1 MPRASRSSPGNLPA
15 IPAIPDD
22 DELEFVRGA
31 IPDALQEDLDDLDD
45 EDEDDG
51 PALVLVAPPRPPPLL
66 AAVVPLAAVPPDQQH
81 PARVYLASLAPG
93 SRPAMR
99 SALEAAAAILS
110 SGALDLET
118 LPWASVRYPHL
129 QTLRARLAER
139 YAPKT
144 VNRYLSAVRGVL
156 RAAWRL
162 GQLDTDT
169 LHRACDVPG
178 VRGSRLPAGRDVA
191 MRERQDLFEAC
202 ATDPLPARG
211 ARDAAAL
218 ALLAGTGIRRAE
230 AVALDLADFDLED
243 GSVRV
248 LGKGDKERQVYLVDG
263 ARSAIAW
270 WLGLRGSDPGPLLY
284 RVLKGGHIRPRRLE
298 PAAVG
303 IIVERRV
310 REVGL
315 RHTTPHDFRR
325 TFTGDLLDA
334 GADLSS
340 AQALLGHASP
350 TTTARYDR
358 RGERARRKAAE
369 LVTVPFA
376 RAT

>member
-1 MPRASRSSPGNLPA
+1 MRFSALKILQEGLTGNKGWTPHWRDPAPRPEYDAIIIGGGGHGLATAYYLAKNHGIRNVAVLEKGYLGGGNVGRNTTIVRANYGLPGNSEFYSHSLKLW
-15 IPAIPDD
+15 
-22 DELEFVRGA
+22 EGLE
-31 IPDALQEDLDDLDD
+31 EDLNYN
-45 EDEDDG
+45 
-51 PALVLVAPPRPPPLL
+51 VMHS
-66 AAVVPLAAVPPDQQH
+66 Q
-81 PARVYLASLAPG
+81 
-93 SRPAMR
+93 
-99 SALEAAAAILS
+99 
-110 SGALDLET
+110 
-118 LPWASVRYPHL
+118 
-129 QTLRARLAER
+129 
-139 YAPKT
+139 
-144 VNRYLSAVRGVL
+144 RGIIN
-156 RAAWRL
+156 
-162 GQLDTDT
+162 
-169 LHRACDVPG
+169 
-178 VRGSRLPAGRDVA
+178 
-191 MRERQDLFEAC
+191 LFHS
-202 ATDPLPARG
+202 DG

-270 WLGLRGSDPGPLLY
+270 WLGLRGSEPGPLLY

-298 PAAVG
+298 PAAIG
-303 IIVERRV
+303 IVVERRV

-369 LVTVPFA
+369 LVKVPFG
-376 RAT
+376 RGGGGSGPP